1 MNMNRKFVA
10 KSNFV
15 LRRVLNT
22 EENID
27 ILKEFI
33 EVILNVHIK
42 EAKINPYL
50 EKLKNNLPAEEN
62 FGIADLRI
70 KTNENEERNI
80 GIQIID
86 GKHVLI
92 KMLLYYLQIHGK
104 QLQYDEY
111 RKIAKTNTINILDFI
126 FNADIDYHSRMVVR
140 EETMTNIINDY
151 PEIHILQLPKFKME
165 NYKNMTLKQAWISYL
180 KGENIEEAIQK
191 SKQIKKLDELLEKY
205 WREEVME

>member
-1 MNMNRKFVA
+1 MNRKFVA

-22 EENID
+22 EENVD

-33 EVILNVHIK
+33 EVVLNLEIK

-50 EKLKNNLPAEEN
+50 EKMKEHLPAEEN

-70 KTNENEERNI
+70 KTNENEELNI

-86 GKHVLI
+86 GEHILT
-92 KMLLYYLQIHGK
+92 KMFLYYAQIYSN
-104 QLQYDEY
+104 QLEYDDNRE
-111 RKIAKTNTINILDFI
+111 IAKTITINILDFI
-126 FNADIDYHSRMVVR
+126 FTKETKYHSRMILK
-140 EETMTNIINDY
+140 EEEIGNTIKDY
-151 PEIHILQLPKFKME
+151 LEMHILELPKFAMKIKKEM
-165 NYKNMTLKQAWISYL
+165 NLKEAWMSYL
-180 KGENIEEAIQK
+180 RGDNIEEAIKK
-191 SKQIKKLDELLEKY
+191 SEKIGKLDNMLKKY

>member
-1 MNMNRKFVA
+1 MNRKFIA

-22 EENID
+22 EENVD

-33 EVILNVHIK
+33 EVILNLEIK

-50 EKLKNNLPAEEN
+50 EKIKNHLPAEEN

-70 KTNENEERNI
+70 KTIENEERNV

-86 GKHVLI
+86 GEHVLT
-92 KMLLYYLQIHGK
+92 KMLLYYVQIHGN
-104 QLQYDEY
+104 QLEYDED
-111 RKIAKTNTINILDFI
+111 REIAKTNTINILDFVL
-126 FNADIDYHSRMVVR
+126 NKELDYHSKMVVG
-140 EETMTNIINDY
+140 EQTMSNIIYDY
-151 PEIHILQLPKFKME
+151 LEIHILQLPKFKLE
-165 NYKNMTLKQAWISYL
+165 TSKDMTLKQAWMSYL
-180 KGENIEEAIQK
+180 KGENTEEAIKK
-191 SKQIKKLDELLEKY
+191 SKKIKKLDTLLEKY

>member
-1 MNMNRKFVA
+1 MNRKFIS

-15 LRRVLNT
+15 LRRDLNT

-33 EVILNVHIK
+33 EVMLNIQIK

-50 EKLKNNLPAEEN
+50 EKMKNHLPAEEN

-70 KTNENEERNI
+70 KTTENEERNI

-86 GKHVLI
+86 GEHILT
-92 KMLLYYLQIHGK
+92 KMLLYYAQIHGN
-104 QLQYDEY
+104 QLDYEEDRE
-111 RKIAKTNTINILDFI
+111 IAKTNTINILDFVM
-126 FNADIDYHSRMVVR
+126 NKDLEYHSRMIVA
-140 EETMTNIINDY
+140 EEAMSNIINDY
-151 PEIHILQLPKFKME
+151 LEIHILQLPKFEIEKADDIS
-165 NYKNMTLKQAWISYL
+165 LKQAWISYL
-180 KGENIEEAIQK
+180 KGEYTQQAISK
-191 SKQIKKLDELLEKY
+191 SEKISKLDRLLEKY

>member
-1 MNMNRKFVA
+1 MNRKFIA

-22 EENID
+22 EENLD

-33 EVILNVHIK
+33 EVILNLEIK

-50 EKLKNNLPAEEN
+50 ENLEEHLPAKEN

-70 KTNENEERNI
+70 KTIENEERNI

-86 GKHVLI
+86 GEHVLT
-92 KMLLYYLQIHGK
+92 KMLLYYVQIHGN
-104 QLQYDEY
+104 QLEYDED
-111 RKIAKTNTINILDFI
+111 REIAKTNTINILDFVL
-126 FNADIDYHSRMVVR
+126 NKDLDYHSRMVVA
-140 EETMTNIINDY
+140 EDTMTNIMEDY
-151 PEIHILQLPKFKME
+151 LEIHILQLPKFKLE
-165 NYKNMTLKQAWISYL
+165 NNKIMTSKQAWMSYL
-180 KGENIEEAIQK
+180 KGENTEEAIKK
-191 SKQIKKLDELLEKY
+191 SKKIKKLDELLEKY

>member
-1 MNMNRKFVA
+1 MNRKFVA

-191 SKQIKKLDELLEKY
+191 SKQIQKLDRLLEKY

>member
-1 MNMNRKFVA
+1 MNRKFVA

-22 EENID
+22 EENVD

-33 EVILNVHIK
+33 EVVLNLEIK

-50 EKLKNNLPAEEN
+50 EKIKNHLPAEEN

-70 KTNENEERNI
+70 KTIENEERNV

-86 GKHVLI
+86 GEHVLT
-92 KMLLYYLQIHGK
+92 KMLLYYAQIHGN
-104 QLQYDEY
+104 QLEYDED
-111 RKIAKTNTINILDFI
+111 REIAKTNTINILDFVL
-126 FNADIDYHSRMVVR
+126 NKDLEYHSRMVVA
-140 EETMTNIINDY
+140 EDTMTNILNDY
-151 PEIHILQLPKFKME
+151 LEIHILQLPKFKLE
-165 NYKNMTLKQAWISYL
+165 NSKDMTLKQAWMSYL
-180 KGENIEEAIQK
+180 KGENTEEAIKK
-191 SKQIKKLDELLEKY
+191 SKNIKKLNELLEKY

>member
-1 MNMNRKFVA
+1 MNRKFVA

-22 EENID
+22 EENVD

-33 EVILNVHIK
+33 EVVLNLEIK

-50 EKLKNNLPAEEN
+50 EKIKDYLPAEEN

-70 KTNENEERNI
+70 KTTENEERNV

-86 GKHVLI
+86 GEHVI
-92 KMLLYYLQIHGK
+92 TKMLLYYAQIHGN
-104 QLQYDEY
+104 QLEYDED
-111 RKIAKTNTINILDFI
+111 REITKTNTINILDFVL
-126 FNADIDYHSRMVVR
+126 NKDLDYHSKMVLSK
-140 EETMTNIINDY
+140 EKMTNILDDY
-151 PEIHILQLPKFKME
+151 FEIHILQLPKFKIE
-165 NYKNMTLKQAWISYL
+165 NSKNMTLKQAWVSYL
-180 KGENIEEAIQK
+180 KGENIEETIKK
-191 SKQIKKLDELLEKY
+191 SEKIKKLDILLRKY

>member
-1 MNMNRKFVA
+1 MNMNRKFIA

-126 FNADIDYHSRMVVR
+126 FNDDIDYHSRMVVR

-191 SKQIKKLDELLEKY
+191 SKQIQKLDRLLEKY

>member
-1 MNMNRKFVA
+1 MNRKFVA

-33 EVILNVHIK
+33 EVILNLKIQ

-50 EKLKNNLPAEEN
+50 ERLKAYLPAKEN

-70 KTNENEERNI
+70 KTDQNEEQNI

-86 GKHVLI
+86 GEHILI
-92 KMLLYYLQIHGK
+92 KMLLYYAQIHTN
-104 QLQYDEY
+104 QLKYSEH
-111 RKIAKTNTINILDFI
+111 RKIVKTTTINLLDFTL
-126 FNADIDYHSRMVVR
+126 NKELEYHSKMVVR
-140 EETMTNIINDY
+140 EENMTDVIHHY
-151 PEIHILQLPKFKME
+151 PEIHILQLPKFKMID
-165 NYKNMTLKQAWISYL
+165 NTNMTLKQAWISYL
-180 KGENIEEAIQK
+180 KGENTKEAIRK
-191 SKQIKKLDELLEKY
+191 SKNIKKLDELLEKY
-205 WREEVME
+205 WREEVIE

>member
-1 MNMNRKFVA
+1 MNQKFVA

-22 EENID
+22 EENVD

-33 EVILNVHIK
+33 EVMLNLEIK

-50 EKLKNNLPAEEN
+50 EKIKNHLPAEEN

-70 KTNENEERNI
+70 MTSENEERNV

-86 GKHVLI
+86 GEHILT
-92 KMLLYYLQIHGK
+92 KMLLYYVQIHAN
-104 QLQYDEY
+104 QLEYDEN
-111 RKIAKTNTINILDFI
+111 RECAKTNTINILDFVW
-126 FNADIDYHSRMVVR
+126 NKELEYHSKMVVR
-140 EETMTNIINDY
+140 EGNMTNIIKDY
-151 PEIHILQLPKFKME
+151 PEIHILQLPKFKI
-165 NYKNMTLKQAWISYL
+165 KDSRNMTLKQAWISYL
-180 KGENIEEAIQK
+180 KGENTEEV
-191 SKQIKKLDELLEKY
+191 IKKSDKIEKLDKLLRKY

>member
-1 MNMNRKFVA
+1 MNRKFVS

-22 EENID
+22 EENVD

-33 EVILNVHIK
+33 EVMLNLEIK

-50 EKLKNNLPAEEN
+50 EKMKEHLPAEEN

-70 KTNENEERNI
+70 KTTENEERNV

-86 GKHVLI
+86 GDHVLI
-92 KMLLYYLQIHGK
+92 KMLLYYVQIHAN
-104 QLQYDEY
+104 QLEYDEY
-111 RKIAKTNTINILDFI
+111 RECVKTNTINILDFVL
-126 FNADIDYHSRMVVR
+126 NKGLDYHSRMVVK
-140 EETMTNIINDY
+140 EENMTNIVNDY
-151 PEIHILQLPKFKME
+151 PEIHILQLPKFKL
-165 NYKNMTLKQAWISYL
+165 KDSRHMTLKQAWISYL
-180 KGENIEEAIQK
+180 KGEDTREAIQK
-191 SKQIKKLDELLEKY
+191 SEKIKKLDKLLEKY